1 MKAIVLVLLVV
12 AGIFLGSPQTLE
24 GLSVTSG
31 LDSQV
36 EVEVTVYNS
45 NVGLVKD
52 VRKMQLPAG
61 AAEVRFMDV
70 AAQVIPASVNI
81 KSITAPDRLTVLEQN
96 YEYDLISPR
105 KLLDKYVGKE
115 VKLRSKNPYTDKE
128 EIVTATVISNNEG
141 TPVYKIN
148 NGITYGH
155 YGTIIF
161 PEIPENLISKPTLV
175 WILDNK
181 GPEAQQVEALYLTGG
196 ITWQADY
203 VLLLDRLDRK
213 ADLSGWVTITNK
225 SGAGYRDAR
234 LKLVAGDVH
243 RVTDDAKR
251 GRMLMAEAKV
261 AGAAPQFQESEFFE
275 YHIYSL
281 QRKSTIKENQTKQIG
296 LLDGRAIPVKK
307 EFLYRGM
314 PEYYRNRYG
323 DLGSTK
329 KVEVYVEFQNR
340 KEHGLGIPLPK
351 GTLRVYKEDS
361 DGSLQFAGE
370 DRIDHTPRNE
380 KVRVKMGTAF
390 DITATRKQT
399 AWEKIGTNLYEVA
412 FEIVL
417 KNHKKED
424 VSVKVVEPL
433 SGDWKVLESSHG
445 HAKVDAFTASFDIPV
460 KKEGEAKLTYR
471 ARIRY

>member
-1 MKAIVLVLLVV
+1 MKTVTLLSLMVL
-12 AGIFLGSPQTLE
+12 GFFLGLPRPSE
-24 GLSVTSG
+24 GLPVTSG
-31 LDSQV
+31 LDNQK

-61 AAEVRFMDV
+61 ITEVRFMDI
-70 AAQVIPASVNI
+70 AAQVIPTSV
-81 KSITAPDRLTVLEQN
+81 SIRSVTAPEGLTVLEQN

-128 EIVTATVISNNEG
+128 EIITATVISNNEG
-141 TPVYKIN
+141 NPVYKID

-155 YGTIIF
+155 YGTIVF
-161 PEIPENLISKPTLV
+161 PEIPENLIAKPTLV
-175 WILDNK
+175 WVLDNR
-181 GPEAQQVEALYLTGG
+181 GPTAQEVEALYLANG

-203 VLLLDRLDRK
+203 VLLLDREDK
-213 ADLSGWVTITNK
+213 GADLSGWVTITNK

-243 RVTDDAKR
+243 RVTDDVQR
-251 GRMLMAEAKV
+251 GRMLMAEAKA
-261 AGAAPQFQESEFFE
+261 AGAVPQFQEAAFFE

-281 QRKSTIKENQTKQIG
+281 RQRSTIKENQTKQIG
-296 LLDGRAIPVKK
+296 LLEGRGIEVKK

-329 KVEVYVEFQNR
+329 KVEVFVEFLNR

-351 GTLRVYKEDS
+351 GTLRVYKQDS
-361 DGSLQFAGE
+361 DGSLQFVGE
-370 DRIDHTPRNE
+370 DRIDHTPKDE

-390 DITATRKQT
+390 DITAARKQT
-399 AWEKIGTNLYEVA
+399 TWEKIDAHVYEVG
-412 FEIVL
+412 FEVVL

-424 VSVKVVEPL
+424 VTVKVVEPL
-433 SGDWKVLESSHG
+433 SGDWKILESSHS

-460 KKEGEAKLTYR
+460 RKDGEARLTYR